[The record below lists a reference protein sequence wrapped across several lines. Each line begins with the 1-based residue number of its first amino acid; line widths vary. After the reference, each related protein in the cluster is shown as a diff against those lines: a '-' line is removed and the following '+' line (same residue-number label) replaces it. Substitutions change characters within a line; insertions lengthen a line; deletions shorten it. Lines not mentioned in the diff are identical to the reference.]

1 VVVET
6 PSFGAFPDSLA
17 LKYWPDGAKGR
28 LRIDNKE
35 LRAALFHETILLDSS
50 FSVEV
55 IKKPDTWSGK
65 FGFDLNVRRA
75 SYTTVESTNPK
86 LPASRARA
94 AQLRTPQLG
103 VELAL
108 QSSLLAQEEVLKVDG
123 DFGDISEYEEAE
135 NVSVTAQG
143 ASDALVLDRVIGALR
158 VDFGEYSGRMAIE
171 FPLKPSDS
179 NAFCITL
186 RTSAKMNHFLLE
198 ASGTADFKAAENR
211 FAIASAHLYVK
222 IPL

>member
-1 VVVET
+1 M
-6 PSFGAFPDSLA
+6 
-17 LKYWPDGAKGR
+17 
-28 LRIDNKE
+28 
-35 LRAALFHETILLDSS
+35 
-50 FSVEV
+50 
-55 IKKPDTWSGK
+55 
-65 FGFDLNVRRA
+65 RRA
-75 SYTTVESTNPK
+75 SYTAARSTSPE
-86 LPASRARA
+86 PAASQARA

-108 QSSLLAQEEVLKVDG
+108 QSSSQTQEEVSNVDG
-123 DFGDISEYEEAE
+123 DFDDIAEYEAAE
-135 NVSVTAQG
+135 DVSATAQG
-143 ASDALVLDRVIGALR
+143 ASGALMLDRAMGALS

-171 FPLKPSDS
+171 FPLQSSDS
-179 NAFCITL
+179 NAFRITL

>member
-1 VVVET
+1 
-6 PSFGAFPDSLA
+6 
-17 LKYWPDGAKGR
+17 
-28 LRIDNKE
+28 
-35 LRAALFHETILLDSS
+35 
-50 FSVEV
+50 
-55 IKKPDTWSGK
+55 
-65 FGFDLNVRRA
+65 
-75 SYTTVESTNPK
+75 
-86 LPASRARA
+86 
-94 AQLRTPQLG
+94 
-103 VELAL
+103 
-108 QSSLLAQEEVLKVDG
+108 VDG
-123 DFGDISEYEEAE
+123 DFDDIAEYEAAE
-135 NVSVTAQG
+135 DVSATAQG
-143 ASDALVLDRVIGALR
+143 ASGALMLDRVMGALS